1 MLCFH
6 DTRRLSSEGLSE
18 RLFADE
24 FEKDDDANCHVDFI
38 YGMTNLRCK
47 CYGLKEMP
55 WIEVKGKAGKIIPA
69 LVTTTAAVA
78 GLQCIELVK
87 VLSGAKF
94 EAYRNSFM
102 NLAVPSFSQSDPGL
116 PPKTEL
122 AEGVTVT
129 LWDRWEVKQGD
140 LTLVAL
146 REFLKERYG
155 GIEVED
161 FNLGAKFLYSAKLD
175 AGSPAGEAKMQTR
188 ISKLSRAKK
197 SQGFVDLR
205 GVFTKA
211 GEKKESCST
220 PVIRIYP
227 WIDES
232 EKSKLATTSSLLDE
246 DDIALL
252 DEQSDG
258 ESDYSDEEEDEEE
271 DEEDYGSD
279 NNQDDY

>member
-1 MLCFH
+1 
-6 DTRRLSSEGLSE
+6 
-18 RLFADE
+18 
-24 FEKDDDANCHVDFI
+24 
-38 YGMTNLRCK
+38 
-47 CYGLKEMP
+47 
-55 WIEVKGKAGKIIPA
+55 
-69 LVTTTAAVA
+69 
-78 GLQCIELVK
+78 
-87 VLSGAKF
+87 
-94 EAYRNSFM
+94 
-102 NLAVPSFSQSDPGL
+102 
-116 PPKTEL
+116 
-122 AEGVTVT
+122 
-129 LWDRWEVKQGD
+129 
-140 LTLVAL
+140 
-146 REFLKERYG
+146 
-155 GIEVED
+155 
-161 FNLGAKFLYSAKLD
+161 
-175 AGSPAGEAKMQTR
+175 MQTR

-232 EKSKLATTSSLLDE
+232 EKSKLATMMRTPTIHLDE